1 MSTPAETICQG
12 CEDAVAARMQDSQDV
27 MSFFLELKNLL
38 DKLLRFRSGTCMQA
52 PDAHSSCMSY
62 QILADDAIQEQHQIG
77 F

>member
-1 MSTPAETICQG
+1 M
-12 CEDAVAARMQDSQDV
+12 